1 MSMPKKLNRIRF
13 CACARVRIYIR
24 RNSVYNSP
32 LVSNYHGAN
41 MRVPAPIL
49 DEKEFLRLVKEN
61 PVLLTSGNG
70 IHDINIFR
78 RKKRVTQGDGFLGNV
93 LTKYGPKIFPFLK
106 KYIFPAAKQMGG
118 DMLSDMRSGRST
130 LKKSLKKRGLQSLGN
145 ITRKVLSGE
154 GRGRRRA
161 GVKRRKGGGRM
172 GSLMR
177 RRRKARSSTLSSL
190 RGGGGGGGGGV
201 RRRRKKKLHHLMT
214 SAAGKNSRTTLRK
227 KNQKKKSRGNIISRR
242 GRRTMMKPKKRH
254 FKKTISWKKKGCS
267 SKKNKVKCNTRDIF
281 SL

>member
-1 MSMPKKLNRIRF
+1 
-13 CACARVRIYIR
+13 
-24 RNSVYNSP
+24 
-32 LVSNYHGAN
+32 

-78 RKKRVTQGDGFLGNV
+78 KKKRITQGDGFLGNV

-154 GRGRRRA
+154 GRVRRRRV
-161 GVKRRKGGGRM
+161 GGGIKGGRM
-172 GSLMR
+172 GLKIR
-177 RRRKARSSTLSSL
+177 RRRKARSSTLI
-190 RGGGGGGGGGV
+190 RGGGGGV
-201 RRRRKKKLHHLMT
+201 RRKKKLHHLI
-214 SAAGKNSRTTLRK
+214 AGKNSRTTLRK
-227 KNQKKKSRGNIISRR
+227 KNQKKKSVGNNKTKSRR
-242 GRRTMMKPKKRH
+242 GTIMKPKKRH
-254 FKKTISWKKKGCS
+254 FKKTISRKGGCS
-267 SKKNKVKCNTRDIF
+267 KNKGKCNTRDIF

>member
-1 MSMPKKLNRIRF
+1 
-13 CACARVRIYIR
+13 
-24 RNSVYNSP
+24 
-32 LVSNYHGAN
+32 

-78 RKKRVTQGDGFLGNV
+78 KKKRITQGDGFLGNV

-118 DMLSDMRSGRST
+118 DMLSDIGSGRST

-154 GRGRRRA
+154 GRVRRRRV
-161 GVKRRKGGGRM
+161 GGGIKGGRM
-172 GSLMR
+172 GLKIR
-177 RRRKARSSTLSSL
+177 RRRKARSSTLI
-190 RGGGGGGGGGV
+190 RGGGV
-201 RRRRKKKLHHLMT
+201 RRKKKLHHLI
-214 SAAGKNSRTTLRK
+214 AGKNSRTTLRK
-227 KNQKKKSRGNIISRR
+227 KKKK
-242 GRRTMMKPKKRH
+242 KKICR
-254 FKKTISWKKKGCS
+254 
-267 SKKNKVKCNTRDIF
+267 
-281 SL
+281 